1 MAESKE
7 QLKANSKYS
16 GSGALTREQFLFH
29 EMRVTAKLM
38 SSGLDDKQIA
48 EAIIRDNLFQYPTEK
63 SLRNILGGCI
73 RRLKALNDETLVAAV
88 ASQPTEVAKQICLY
102 AMMKNSSLVYDFM
115 VDVIG
120 EKYRFRD
127 LSFGKTDVNAFFFR
141 IQEQDDYVATW
152 SDSTINKIKQVLI
165 KTLVET
171 EYLDNI
177 KSNKINPVWIDSIL
191 LNSIKANGD
200 YTALPAFNYF
210 E

>member
-177 KSNKINPVWIDSIL
+177 KSNKLNPVWIDSIL

>member
-88 ASQPTEVAKQICLY
+88 TSQPTEVAKQICLY

>member
-73 RRLKALNDETLVAAV
+73 RRLKALNDETLVTAV

-102 AMMKNSSLVYDFM
+102 ATMKNSSLVYDFM

>member
-7 QLKANSKYS
+7 QLKAYSKYS

>member
-7 QLKANSKYS
+7 QLKANSNYS

>member
-73 RRLKALNDETLVAAV
+73 RRLKALNDETLVIAV

>member
-200 YTALPAFNYF
+200 YTALPAFNYL

>member
-102 AMMKNSSLVYDFM
+102 AMMKNSSLVYDCM

>member
-38 SSGLDDKQIA
+38 SSGLGDKQIA
-48 EAIIRDNLFQYPTEK
+48 EAIIRDNLVQYPTEK

>member
-165 KTLVET
+165 KTLVFT
-171 EYLDNI
+171 
-177 KSNKINPVWIDSIL
+177 
-191 LNSIKANGD
+191 
-200 YTALPAFNYF
+200 
-210 E
+210 

>member
-73 RRLKALNDETLVAAV
+73 RRLKALNDETLVTAV

-177 KSNKINPVWIDSIL
+177 KSNKLNPVWIDSIL
-191 LNSIKANGD
+191 LNSIKSNGD
-200 YTALPAFNYF
+200 YAALPAFNYF

>member
-73 RRLKALNDETLVAAV
+73 RRLKAFNDETLVAAV